1 MKKCNYV
8 KRSAKL
14 SNCFARLSFL
24 IVHPIQTLNALVVAH
39 NNILLTDDF
48 IRKIADEYANQYYS
62 KDANPI
68 SHESLTEPF
77 IDGFK
82 KAMEL
87 LSNDR

>member
-1 MKKCNYV
+1 MFRRYEICESEMVEMVEAYS
-8 KRSAKL
+8 SA
-14 SNCFARLSFL
+14 SNGSKPN
-24 IVHPIQTLNALVVAH
+24 VSGS
-39 NNILLTDDF
+39 LLTDDY
-48 IRKIADEYANQYYS
+48 IRKITDDYANQYYS

-87 LSNDR
+87 LSNGC

>member
-1 MKKCNYV
+1 LNTPNV
-8 KRSAKL
+8 Q
-14 SNCFARLSFL
+14 
-24 IVHPIQTLNALVVAH
+24 PIQTLNVLVVDH

-87 LSNDR
+87 LSNVC

>member
-1 MKKCNYV
+1 V
-8 KRSAKL
+8 DR
-14 SNCFARLSFL
+14 
-24 IVHPIQTLNALVVAH
+24 

-68 SHESLTEPF
+68 SHESLTDPF

>member
-1 MKKCNYV
+1 MKNKEQNIE
-8 KRSAKL
+8 KPEG
-14 SNCFARLSFL
+14 NG
-24 IVHPIQTLNALVVAH
+24 ALPCVSGL
-39 NNILLTDDF
+39 LLTDDY
-48 IRKIADEYANQYYS
+48 IINIADEYANRFYR

-87 LSNDR
+87 LINDR

>member
-1 MKKCNYV
+1 V
-8 KRSAKL
+8 D
-14 SNCFARLSFL
+14 
-24 IVHPIQTLNALVVAH
+24 H

>member
-1 MKKCNYV
+1 MQETNN
-8 KRSAKL
+8 L
-14 SNCFARLSFL
+14 PQNPPLQ
-24 IVHPIQTLNALVVAH
+24 QTAVSGS
-39 NNILLTDDF
+39 LLTDDY
-48 IRKIADEYANQYYS
+48 IRRIADDYANQYYS

-77 IDGFK
+77 IYGFK

>member
-1 MKKCNYV
+1 LNF
-8 KRSAKL
+8 L
-14 SNCFARLSFL
+14 NAR
-24 IVHPIQTLNALVVAH
+24 PIQVSNALVVDR
-39 NNILLTDDF
+39 NNILLTDDL
-48 IRKIADEYANQYYS
+48 ISKIADEYANQYYS

>member
-1 MKKCNYV
+1 MDNLNNN
-8 KRSAKL
+8 L
-14 SNCFARLSFL
+14 SDEAQSQPSFL
-24 IVHPIQTLNALVVAH
+24 AAVSGS
-39 NNILLTDDF
+39 LLTDDY

>member
-1 MKKCNYV
+1 LN
-8 KRSAKL
+8 
-14 SNCFARLSFL
+14 FL
-24 IVHPIQTLNALVVAH
+24 NVLPIQVSNALVVDR

>member
-1 MKKCNYV
+1 MD
-8 KRSAKL
+8 
-14 SNCFARLSFL
+14 
-24 IVHPIQTLNALVVAH
+24 H

-48 IRKIADEYANQYYS
+48 IRKIADEYANQYYN
-62 KDANPI
+62 KDAKPI
-68 SHESLTEPF
+68 SHEWLTEPF

>member
-1 MKKCNYV
+1 MNNSEQNPQSC
-8 KRSAKL
+8 
-14 SNCFARLSFL
+14 
-24 IVHPIQTLNALVVAH
+24 QTDVSGS
-39 NNILLTDDF
+39 LLTDDF

-82 KAMEL
+82 KAMEF